1 VENDEYAKELSRDIH
16 LNPARAKRVA
26 YPGDYPGSSFGV
38 YCGEKEAQD
47 FIDFIKKKLKTN
59 ANVQQSRPD
68 PTQLIQIRFT
78 RVPSAINRVAELSIL
93 FFTFPITLASQFN
106 YSLVSTFFILL
117 IY

>member
-1 VENDEYAKELSRDIH
+1 MPKNFRAISTSILPGQSGSRI
-16 LNPARAKRVA
+16 RETT
-26 YPGDYPGSSFGV
+26 PGLVLGV

-106 YSLVSTFFILL
+106 YSLVSPSISENFM
-117 IY
+117 

>member
-78 RVPSAINRVAELSIL
+78 RFHPRSIWL
-93 FFTFPITLASQFN
+93 LN
-106 YSLVSTFFILL
+106 YRYYFSHSLLPWLL
-117 IY
+117 NSIRFRHPPF

>member
-1 VENDEYAKELSRDIH
+1 MPKNFRAISTSILPGQSGSRI
-16 LNPARAKRVA
+16 RETT
-26 YPGDYPGSSFGV
+26 PGLVLASIVGKKKHRISS
-38 YCGEKEAQD
+38 
-47 FIDFIKKKLKTN
+47 IKKKLKTN